1 MAFIKNKISRNL
13 NAFLDMLA
21 YAEGTCTSP
30 ITQNDG
36 YDVIV
41 TGVDGFET
49 FISYVAHPFASG
61 RKSKRI
67 NAKGLTSNASGRYQF
82 MLKDY
87 DHYRKQ
93 LRLLDFGPE
102 SQDRWAIQLIRE
114 TGALPLIEAGKFA
127 AAVARVRHLW
137 ASLPGAGYG
146 QTERPLAGLERVYL
160 AKGGESWISSAALSA
175 TSLPVAGRS
184 LPQSLYSLGPNN
196 LAEKKLN
203 LLTKLSKIS
212 ELAKKIMQFFKSKT
226 KL

>member
-1 MAFIKNKISRNL
+1 MAYTKNRISRNL

-41 TGVDGFET
+41 TGVDGLEIFNN
-49 FISYVAHPFASG
+49 YVAHPFANG

-67 NAKGLTSNASGRYQF
+67 NSKGLTSNASGRYQF
-82 MLKDY
+82 MLRDY

-114 TGALPLIEAGKFA
+114 TGALPLIEAGKFIE
-127 AAVARVRHLW
+127 AVARVRHLW

-146 QTERPLAGLERVYL
+146 QAERPLASLTSVYVN
-160 AKGGESWISSAALSA
+160 KGGETWKSSVVLSA
-175 TSLPVAGRS
+175 TSLPVVAQS
-184 LPQSLYSLGPNN
+184 LPQSLYGSALNKSD
-196 LAEKKLN
+196 EKKVIS
-203 LLTKLSKIS
+203 LTLSNKIS
-212 ELAKKIMQFFKSKT
+212 ESVKKIMQFFKSKT